1 MYNLPTAGPLQDQ
14 QDLLCRSLSTLDLD
28 QERAQQ
34 DEPPPEESK
43 GASLSEPPEDSR
55 PGQQQESQEQSQQ
68 SPSDEDEG
76 QSMPVQDV
84 KRSNSIP
91 GQTSDEEE
99 PPPSYSQLLQ
109 SQQLLPWP
117 QHQQNHQS
125 QHDYQLLNEHLG
137 SHRQHSLQRL
147 RGQHQLQQ
155 QQQQQQQQRSNRSSE
170 ERCVL
175 TPPAHQLSELPLFRV
190 LEHPS
195 RQLPARGLPT
205 LVQTPVDR
213 LERTCRTATVKLV
226 CLGLFYGVATVIALN
241 VVALYFNDYE
251 GGFYPLLA
259 ILAFSSFL
267 GVLTAL
273 RLFFSRGG
281 HRFAPLENA
290 GNPHPGPIADVSSTY
305 RRSMESNGSLPPTND
320 GPYPQTLGI
329 PASSSSYSSSSSSS
343 QNPRYPQ
350 EDKPPAY
357 TDIFPDS

>member
-1 MYNLPTAGPLQDQ
+1 MAESQPSQDQ
-14 QDLLCRSLSTLDLD
+14 EDLLSRSGSSLDLD
-28 QERAQQ
+28 QEGTQQ
-34 DEPPPEESK
+34 DEPPPEEAK
-43 GASLSEPPEDSR
+43 GASLSEPSEDSH
-55 PGQQQESQEQSQQ
+55 PLQEEDPEEQNQHSL
-68 SPSDEDEG
+68 SDEDEG
-76 QSMPVQDV
+76 QSIHVQDM

-109 SQQLLPWP
+109 SHQLLPWP
-117 QHQQNHQS
+117 QYQQNHQG
-125 QHDYQLLNEHLG
+125 QNDYQLLNEHLR
-137 SHRQHSLQRL
+137 SHRQHPLQRL
-147 RGQHQLQQ
+147 RGQQH
-155 QQQQQQQQRSNRSSE
+155 QQQQQQQRSNRGSE

-205 LVQTPVDR
+205 LVQSPVDG

-226 CLGLFYGVATVIALN
+226 CLGLVYGIATVIALN

-259 ILAFSSFL
+259 ILVFSSFL
-267 GVLTAL
+267 GILTAL
-273 RLFFSRGG
+273 RLFFSRASHR
-281 HRFAPLENA
+281 HRFTPLENA
-290 GNPHPGPIADVSSTY
+290 GNLHPGPITDVSSTY
-305 RRSMESNGSLPPTND
+305 RRSMESDGALPPTGD
-320 GPYPQTLGI
+320 GPYPQTLGM
-329 PASSSSYSSSSSSS
+329 PASSSSYSSSSSTS